1 MILDADWLRS
11 SSARRVSAMLTDA
24 GYQALFVGGCVRNAL
39 LGAPVSDL
47 DVSTDARP
55 ETVITLARSAGLKAI
70 PTGIDHGT
78 ITVVCEGLPFEITTF
93 RRDVETDGRRAVVA
107 FSDSLTDDAQRR
119 DFTMNALY
127 AGIDGEIIDPV
138 GGLADLAA
146 RRFRFIGNADQRI
159 AEDYLRI
166 MRFFRFHAW
175 YGDPDCGI
183 DADGLAACAAAIDGL
198 SKLSA
203 ERIGSEFKKLL
214 SAPDPAPAMASFASI
229 GGLVQILPGAEHGAL
244 AVLVYNEGDRAPDP
258 IRRLACLTG
267 QDPREKLRLSNVEHR
282 QFEAIRAGIETDLPS
297 HELGYRFPDTSVDSY
312 LIRCALGG
320 LAVDPVQI
328 AEIENAKNHVF
339 PVTATD
345 LMPRFAGAQIGQ
357 MLRQLEAD
365 WIVSGFTLTKQQ
377 LLSTIA

>member
-1 MILDADWLRS
+1 MKLEAEWLRS

-24 GYQALFVGGCVRNAL
+24 GHQAWFVGGCVRNAL

-127 AGIDGEIIDPV
+127 AGIDGDIIDPV

-146 RRFRFIGNADQRI
+146 RRFRFIGDADQRI

-175 YGDPDCGI
+175 YGDPDSGI

-203 ERIGSEFKKLL
+203 ERIGSELKKLL
-214 SAPDPAPAMASFASI
+214 SAPDPAPAIASFASI
-229 GGLVQILPGAEHGAL
+229 GGLVQILPGADHGAL
-244 AVLVYNEGDRAPDP
+244 AVLIHNEGERAPAP
-258 IRRLACLTG
+258 MRRLACLTG
-267 QDPREKLRLSNVEHR
+267 QDVRDQLRLSNVEHR
-282 QFEAIRAGIETDLPS
+282 QFEAIRSGIETDIPS
-297 HELGYRFPDTSVDSY
+297 RELGYRFPDTAIDSY

-320 LAVDPVQI
+320 LAADPVEI
-328 AEIENAKNHVF
+328 ADIENAKNQVF
-339 PVTATD
+339 PVTAVD
-345 LMPRFAGAQIGQ
+345 LMPQFTGPQIGQ
-357 MLRQLEAD
+357 TLRRLEAD